1 MRTVIMSGQ
10 NNLFSSEGEDW
21 EEAVLSSMRD
31 AALSDALVYSILRQ
45 IREENKNNGCSEE
58 EQDRIQAIEQLQ
70 KRLTRT
76 QLSTFGIIE
85 QLYMK
90 EATMSLQIAFPRGI
104 YAAFQHC
111 FCPNENSTSERL
123 AMEPLES
130 GESMECF
137 PELSKNKSFRSELL
151 EELNAELGPTRRKQ
165 LTAYSKMWD
174 ERIQGMLRYGYRL
187 GYAAG
192 QSIILDIDLPP
203 A

>member
-1 MRTVIMSGQ
+1 
-10 NNLFSSEGEDW
+10 
-21 EEAVLSSMRD
+21 
-31 AALSDALVYSILRQ
+31 
-45 IREENKNNGCSEE
+45 
-58 EQDRIQAIEQLQ
+58 
-70 KRLTRT
+70 
-76 QLSTFGIIE
+76 
-85 QLYMK
+85 
-90 EATMSLQIAFPRGI
+90 
-104 YAAFQHC
+104 
-111 FCPNENSTSERL
+111 
-123 AMEPLES
+123 MEPLENV
-130 GESMECF
+130 ENMEQF

>member
-31 AALSDALVYSILRQ
+31 AALSDTLVYSILRQ
-45 IREENKNNGCSEE
+45 
-58 EQDRIQAIEQLQ
+58 IQAIEQLQ